1 VFTFELLLS
10 LLEDSGYLNAA
21 AYLADSVMR
30 PLGLN
35 GRAIIPMISGTGCNV
50 QAILGTRILASR
62 RERFIASAL
71 IALVP
76 CSARIAVILGSVGA
90 VSGWVAAA
98 GLGVVLLLIMGAV
111 GVFLPIASFFGQT
124 FNWLTPGLSG
134 STQTEGIILL
144 VVSGLAILLGLLS
157 LLVPRTWARVLAGI
171 IGLLAGALIAFD
183 GLRNIPTMNE
193 LAGSAGTGL
202 YVLGAAGVALVIFS
216 LIVLFRRRA

>member
-1 VFTFELLLS
+1 MTSQDQVPQHYAQPTPQHFPPPG
-10 LLEDSGYLNAA
+10 DPNAA
-21 AYLADSVMR
+21 PQHAAPD
-30 PLGLN
+30 PH
-35 GRAIIPMISGTGCNV
+35 SGEPGYYGHAQPPFNAASPHSYTPHAPSPHGYTTPFPATPTRKSGWPNV
-50 QAILGTRILASR
+50 GMILAG
-62 RERFIASAL
+62 AL
-71 IALVP
+71 
-76 CSARIAVILGSVGA
+76 
-90 VSGWVAAA
+90 
-98 GLGVVLLLIMGAV
+98 GAV